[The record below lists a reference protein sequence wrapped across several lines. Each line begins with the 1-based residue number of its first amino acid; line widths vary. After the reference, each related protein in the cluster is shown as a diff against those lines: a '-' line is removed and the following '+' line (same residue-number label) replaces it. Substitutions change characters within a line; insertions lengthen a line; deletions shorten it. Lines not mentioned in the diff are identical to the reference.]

1 MNKLNIQTPLSEEQR
16 QVRKRYIGA
25 TFVTCIVLSLV
36 GGTIHVLELGSN
48 RMHDMRDKA
57 GINLDDEHDHIRAAG
72 EELFRQV
79 DFEFGDDQQAS
90 YTVEEAAALLTP
102 EQWADV
108 DQTILIPAGEFL
120 MGTDRRQS
128 NVYNRPQH
136 TASTDEYRID
146 KYAVTNAQY
155 ARFIAATAHRP
166 PLDWKDGKIGEG
178 KELHPVTMV
187 SWQNAADYAAWAGKR
202 LPTEVEWEKAA
213 RGTEGLRWPWGNVMD
228 AERLNTYYSVGS
240 TTLYNAY
247 PEGAGPYG
255 VMDMVG
261 NVSEWT
267 ADDFTAYTG
276 SAAPANLFKA
286 KRAKEPR
293 LGPAK
298 AMKMAEFVET
308 DLPYKVL
315 RGGSWKS
322 DPFSTAT
329 YHRNYAWPNFASDFF
344 GFRCA
349 QTP

>member
-1 MNKLNIQTPLSEEQR
+1 MNMMKNQTPLSDEQR
-16 QVRKRYIGA
+16 MVRKRYIGA

-57 GINLDDEHDHIRAAG
+57 GIDLADEHEHIRAAG

-79 DFEFGDDQQAS
+79 DFEFGVEQQTS
-90 YTVEEAAALLTP
+90 YTVAEAEALLTP

-108 DQTILIPAGEFL
+108 NQMVDIPAGEFL
-120 MGTDRRQS
+120 MGTDRKQS
-128 NVYNRPQH
+128 NVYNRPQ
-136 TASTDEYRID
+136 SRVYTDAYQID

-155 ARFIAATAHRP
+155 ARFIAATGHRP

-202 LPTEVEWEKAA
+202 LPREAEWEKAA
-213 RGTEGLRWPWGNVMD
+213 RGTEGQRWPWGDTMD
-228 AERLNTYYSVGS
+228 TERLNTYYNVGS
-240 TTLYNAY
+240 TTPYNAY
-247 PEGAGPYG
+247 PEGASPFG

-267 ADDFTAYTG
+267 ADDFTAYEG
-276 SAAPANLFKA
+276 SAAPSDLFKA

-293 LGPAK
+293 QGPAK
-298 AMKMAEFVET
+298 AMKMAEFEDT

-344 GFRCA
+344 GFRTA
-349 QTP
+349 KTP

>member
-213 RGTEGLRWPWGNVMD
+213 QIG
-228 AERLNTYYSVGS
+228 
-240 TTLYNAY
+240 
-247 PEGAGPYG
+247 
-255 VMDMVG
+255 
-261 NVSEWT
+261 
-267 ADDFTAYTG
+267 
-276 SAAPANLFKA
+276 
-286 KRAKEPR
+286 RAH
-293 LGPAK
+293 
-298 AMKMAEFVET
+298 V
-308 DLPYKVL
+308 
-315 RGGSWKS
+315 
-322 DPFSTAT
+322 
-329 YHRNYAWPNFASDFF
+329 
-344 GFRCA
+344 
-349 QTP
+349 